1 MITNNGKK
9 NFILVCSLAIISL
22 VVSLLLFYFLEYSLE
37 LLQLTIVLFLIPIV
51 IIYPKI
57 GLVIITIFIP
67 FEDMIVKQLAIIPS
81 SGQYFDEFILGLLL
95 INLLFTIPLTKNKV
109 SLNYNGVGIIS
120 ILVVLYFI
128 VAGISAYFNET
139 SLIVYAFSI
148 RALFQYLILFYIIIY
163 HPMFDNRFLR
173 KILVITFFIAIAQ
186 IPISFYFMATKSVL
200 PYFADRIV
208 GPGVIGQHNLAYGSF
223 YYPNALATFLLFII
237 ILLINFFQFEKK
249 KIFIIIALFLLIL
262 LILTFSRSSIIIIVL
277 ILFFLLMMTK
287 SKKILATLLITF
299 ICFMVLFYFSP
310 KGTGYSGSR
319 YQFELSADK
328 GRFGI
333 LKDALPI
340 FKNHY
345 LIGVGPG
352 MFGSGTANY
361 FDSYYNQKLDIGT
374 DANPTT
380 ADSSLVSMAVEVGVA
395 GLTVFC
401 SVIFS
406 IIFIAWK
413 KFKSSI
419 DKNRY
424 YYLALVLITIVFLWE
439 GIFAT
444 AWENH
449 QVSFYFW
456 LLAAYLL
463 TEKKTNKIKKSYE
476 T

>member
-1 MITNNGKK
+1 MIINNKKK

-22 VVSLLLFYFLEYSLE
+22 VVSLLLFHFLGYSSQ
-37 LLQLTIVLFLIPIV
+37 LLQLTIVLFLAPIV

-67 FEDMIVKQLAIIPS
+67 FENMIVKQLAIIPS

-109 SLNYNGVGIIS
+109 LLDHKGVGIIS
-120 ILVVLYFI
+120 ILVLLYFI

-139 SLIVYAFSI
+139 PLIVYAFSI

-163 HPMFDNRFLR
+163 HPIFDNRFLR
-173 KILVITFFIAIAQ
+173 KILIITFFIALIQ
-186 IPISFYFMATKSVL
+186 VPISFYFMATKSVL
-200 PYFADRIV
+200 PYFADRII
-208 GPGVIGQHNLAYGSF
+208 GPGIIGQHNLAYGSF
-223 YYPNALATFLLFII
+223 YYPNALATFLLFVIL
-237 ILLINFFQFEKK
+237 LLINFFQVEKK
-249 KIFIIIALFLLIL
+249 KIFIIIALVLLVL
-262 LILTFSRSSIIIIVL
+262 LVFTFSRSSIIIIVL
-277 ILFFLLMMTK
+277 IIFFLLMITK
-287 SKKILATLLITF
+287 SKKILAILLIAF
-299 ICFMVLFYFSP
+299 ICLGLLFYFSP
-310 KGTGYSGSR
+310 KGTGYSSSR
-319 YQFELSADK
+319 YQFELSANK

-333 LKDALPI
+333 LKDIWPV

-361 FDSYYNQKLDIGT
+361 FNSYYNQKLDIST
-374 DANPTT
+374 KDNPTT
-380 ADSSLVSMAVEVGVA
+380 ADSSLVSMAAEVGVT
-395 GLTVFC
+395 GLIVFC
-401 SVIFS
+401 SIIFS

-413 KFKSSI
+413 KFKNSL
-419 DKNRY
+419 DKNKY
-424 YYLALVLITIVFLWE
+424 YFLTLVLIGIVFLWE

-456 LLAAYLL
+456 LLVAYLL
-463 TEKKTNKIKKSYE
+463 VEQKTNNNIKSYE